1 VYDKPPYNDKFRD
14 PNMNL
19 HADLIREDRHRT
31 SLEGF
36 KWELNELR
44 NYHDLRHTL
53 TKKMELGDDA
63 SEVKKGTRRR
73 KYQ

>member
-1 VYDKPPYNDKFRD
+1 MYDKPPYNDKFRD

-44 NYHDLRHTL
+44 NYYHKPRETQ
-53 TKKMELGDDA
+53 TKRRAAGDDS
-63 SEVKKGTRRR
+63 SEVKKGARRR
-73 KYQ
+73 